1 MFCGIPMS
9 EGAKPVTWGA
19 RSTVMSAARVLWRLM
34 LVALLWAGSGRSA
47 RAEVQF
53 EVFLGYDGVVKEANW
68 FPAGFEIFNDGPGF
82 NAVIEVYNDQAGRG
96 QARRIPVELPT
107 NTRKRVVIPVFGSGG
122 RYSQWKAVLLDEKG
136 KKRAEAKNAIIR
148 RDLEA
153 KGIIIGAV
161 ARSFSGLPSLPEAA
175 QRNQEMP
182 VEVARLDA
190 NFLPDSAIPLEGL
203 KAIYLNSERALEVNA
218 VQAAALMSWVNGGGH
233 LIVAVEQA
241 GDFNGLPWLA
251 PLLPV
256 KLGGSSVVEAGKA
269 LEAYALGTTKDVT
282 GLRDFARGGRK
293 IENGEEFRQAAT
305 PIFQAEV
312 RAGKVLAEVG
322 GQPLI
327 VQGNRGRGM
336 ITVLTFTPEKEP
348 FRSWKGKGWF
358 WAQLTELPEAWFND
372 KKPNNNYGSAASI
385 DGAIGS
391 MIDSKQVRKLPVSWL
406 LLLLAIYL
414 VVIGP
419 LDQWWLKKINRQ
431 MLTWIT
437 FPCYVVGFSLLIYW
451 IGFMLRAGESEWNE
465 MHLVDVLPMGGKTEM
480 RGRTYAS
487 VYSPSNSRY
496 PVGSEVQH
504 ATFRGEFQASYGAQE
519 SSRTEITQLSKGFAA
534 EVMVPVWTSQLF
546 VSDWSQASAEPLSFS
561 IAKEGEQLVARA
573 ENKLKRPIVRAWLV
587 VNGRIYEFPKMAP
600 GERQRMVIA
609 SGTGQR
615 LEDFVR
621 QNAGNFGMAIQQRRN
636 AFGDTRS
643 NVLPDPPAHLAAA
656 SLIANMPENAN
667 QYGYNN
673 GFLAPQGFD
682 LSEQLQKGKAC
693 LLAWSNNYSP
703 IPNLNQFD
711 PRRTSR
717 DTLFRVM
724 ADAP

>member
-1 MFCGIPMS
+1 MFCAIPMS
-9 EGAKPVTWGA
+9 EGAKPEVRGACAASVRGA
-19 RSTVMSAARVLWRLM
+19 RFVWRL
-34 LVALLWAGSGRSA
+34 LLTVLLWAGSQQA
-47 RAEVQF
+47 MRADIQF
-53 EVFLGYDGVVKEANW
+53 DVFFGYDGVVKEANW
-68 FPAGFEIFNDGPGF
+68 FPAAFEVFNDSPGF
-82 NAVIEVYNDQAGRG
+82 SGFIEIYNDTAGRG

-107 NTRKRVVIPVFGSGG
+107 NTRKRIVIPVFGSAG
-122 RYSQWKAVLLDEKG
+122 RYSQWKATLLDEKG
-136 KKRAEAKNAIIR
+136 KKRAESKNAIIR

-153 KGIIIGAV
+153 KGTIIGGV
-161 ARSFSGLPSLPEAA
+161 ARSFSGLPLIPDASQKPD
-175 QRNQEMP
+175 MM

-203 KAIYLNSERALEVNA
+203 KAIYLNSERALELNA
-218 VQAAALMSWVNGGGH
+218 AQGAALASWVNGGGH

-256 KLGGSSVVEAGKA
+256 KLGGSSVVGAGPA
-269 LEAYALGTTKDVT
+269 LEAYSFGTGKVIF
-282 GLRDFARGGRK
+282 GLRDYTRGGRK
-293 IENGEEFRQAAT
+293 MESNEDFKTAST

-312 RAGKVLAEVG
+312 RGGKVLADVD

-348 FRSWKGKGWF
+348 FKSWKGRGWF
-358 WAQLTELPEAWFND
+358 WAQVVELPPSLFAN
-372 KKPNNNYGSAASI
+372 KPPNNNYSSPMSI
-385 DGAIGS
+385 DGPIGA

-406 LLLLAIYL
+406 LLLLAVYL

-465 MHLVDVLPMGGKTEM
+465 LHLVDVLPMGGKTEL
-480 RGRTYAS
+480 RGRSYAS

-496 PVGSEVQH
+496 PVGSEIQH
-504 ATFRGEFQASYGAQE
+504 ATFRGEFQGSFGSQE
-519 SSRTEITQLSKGFAA
+519 SSRTDITQLSKGFTA
-534 EVMVPVWTSQLF
+534 EVVVPVWTSQLF
-546 VSDWSQASAEPLSFS
+546 VSDWSQPAAEPLTFTV
-561 IAKEGEQLVARA
+561 AKEGDRLVARA
-573 ENKLKRPIVRAWLV
+573 ENKSKRPMERAWVV
-587 VNGRIYEFPKMAP
+587 VNSKVYDFPKMAP
-600 GERQRMVIA
+600 GERQSLVIA
-609 SGTGQR
+609 PGSGTR

-621 QNAGNFGMAIQQRRN
+621 QNASNLYGAAQQRRN
-636 AFGDTRS
+636 AFGDNR
-643 NVLPDPPAHLAAA
+643 NNILPDPPTHLAAA
-656 SLIANMPENAN
+656 SFISSLPENSN
-667 QYGYNN
+667 QYGNF
-673 GFLAPQGFD
+673 GFLAPDGFD
-682 LSEQLQKGKAC
+682 LSGQLQRGKAC
-693 LLAWSNNYSP
+693 LLVWAGNYSP

-711 PRRTSR
+711 SRRTSR

-724 ADAP
+724 VDAP